1 MYKSINGKKEQNK
14 SHIKL
19 FTILSFLDLEHTYL
33 SCRILYR
40 ASALNVLQYSGWK
53 GVYAPCK
60 TRDKFKQGCHK
71 EKILTDKLIY
81 LSFSRSNF
89 LTFYDL

>member
-1 MYKSINGKKEQNK
+1 MYKSINGKKEQDK

-19 FTILSFLDLEHTYL
+19 FTVLSFLDLEHTYL

-40 ASALNVLQYSGWK
+40 ASALNILQYSGWK

-60 TRDKFKQGCHK
+60 TRDDLSRAAIKDFNKQA
-71 EKILTDKLIY
+71 
-81 LSFSRSNF
+81 
-89 LTFYDL
+89 DLLRF